1 MRCLSTGRLVSVR
14 TVASVALVVAVATAC
29 GPATSTRSTAADRS
43 PTPSPTPSV
52 APLASPSSAARADGA
67 PYCGASQYVAEITVE
82 KWSNGDFRVSLRP
95 TSDGRH
101 ASDRDAAENVM
112 WQAIRRCL
120 TPSAGFTGLDGAVG
134 ASLQDQLRCHESFAL
149 VPALGGGK
157 GYATGD
163 TFDIESWRP
172 TAGPTHWFST
182 KCGNTLG
189 TDPSGAPVR
198 TYRPDG
204 VKPQYTTGGEHE

>member
-1 MRCLSTGRLVSVR
+1 M
-14 TVASVALVVAVATAC
+14 
-29 GPATSTRSTAADRS
+29 
-43 PTPSPTPSV
+43 
-52 APLASPSSAARADGA
+52 APLASPGIAARADGA

-82 KWSNGDFRVSLRP
+82 KWSNGDFRVSLWP
-95 TSDGRH
+95 TAEGRH
-101 ASDRDAAENVM
+101 ASDRDAATNVM

-120 TPSAGFTGLDGAVG
+120 TPSAGFSGLDGPVG
-134 ASLQDQLRCHESFAL
+134 ASLQDQLRCHESLAL

-189 TDPSGAPVR
+189 TDPTGPPVR

-204 VKPQYTTGGEHE
+204 VKPQYTASGEHQ